1 MKLKYIAQV
10 NISPPKFNIF
20 SNFPDSLNNHY
31 KRFISN
37 KLKKEFNL
45 KGLPIKIFFKKLIIL
60 MKKISFALFIIIC
73 SNCFSDENKI
83 NIIVENCMACHNV
96 NMNIKEIPYIYD
108 LPKIKF
114 IELMINYKKQK
125 DNNVMSRIN
134 RVLSED
140 DIRKIADLLYD

>member
-1 MKLKYIAQV
+1 
-10 NISPPKFNIF
+10 
-20 SNFPDSLNNHY
+20 
-31 KRFISN
+31 
-37 KLKKEFNL
+37 
-45 KGLPIKIFFKKLIIL
+45 
-60 MKKISFALFIIIC
+60 MKKISFALFIIIY
-73 SNCFSDENKI
+73 SNCFSHENKI

-140 DIRKIADLLYD
+140 DIRKISRSIV

>member
-1 MKLKYIAQV
+1 
-10 NISPPKFNIF
+10 
-20 SNFPDSLNNHY
+20 
-31 KRFISN
+31 
-37 KLKKEFNL
+37 
-45 KGLPIKIFFKKLIIL
+45 
-60 MKKISFALFIIIC
+60 MKKISFALFIFIC

-96 NMNIKEIPYIYD
+96 NTNINEIPYIYD

-125 DNNVMSRIN
+125 DNNVMTRIN

-140 DIRKIADLLYD
+140 DIRKIADLIYD